1 MTLMV
6 RTLTGFEP
14 APAHLSNVLSTGDK
28 IIVGGEDWRYS
39 HPVLG
44 SHVGK
49 DATIVS
55 GVSGIGSAFVLVH
68 LDAHPSIQFSM
79 RRQDILQLTQ

>member
-1 MTLMV
+1 MGLMV

-14 APAHLSNVLSTGDK
+14 SPAHLTQVLAATDK

-39 HPVLG
+39 HPEHG

-49 DATIVS
+49 AATILS
-55 GVSGIGSAFVLVH
+55 GVAGIGSAFILVS
-68 LDAHPSIQFSM
+68 LDEQPSVQFGM
-79 RRQDILQLTQ
+79 RREDVLRPV